1 MHCLIHY
8 LNCYYIYLISAM
20 CSIFCWI
27 YYRVVVKINLY
38 HCQCQCQYNNVYRKI
53 LRVSRRASASGMFVS
68 NDIPN
73 FDAFLRKS
81 IYSFTTRLSS
91 SSNKLICAIEQS
103 WIMKSVIW
111 KTWEEKM
118 YI

>member
-38 HCQCQCQYNNVYRKI
+38 QCQCQYVCITAPKKYRSAYAKFRCGVAPIKI
-53 LRVSRRASASGMFVS
+53 KTCRYGINRIPVNERICESCESVEDEYIPCANAVSK
-68 NDIPN
+68 I
-73 FDAFLRKS
+73 
-81 IYSFTTRLSS
+81 
-91 SSNKLICAIEQS
+91 
-103 WIMKSVIW
+103 
-111 KTWEEKM
+111 
-118 YI
+118 